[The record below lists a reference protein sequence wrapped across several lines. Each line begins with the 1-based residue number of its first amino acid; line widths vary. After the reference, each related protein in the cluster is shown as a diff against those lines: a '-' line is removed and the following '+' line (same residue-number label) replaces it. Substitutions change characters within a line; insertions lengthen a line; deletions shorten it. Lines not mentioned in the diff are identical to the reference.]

1 MGEMAASPIRIAVV
15 DPYPMFRT
23 GVVQTIAASDHFQ
36 IVAEGETA
44 ADARR
49 VVREL
54 APDILLLDICLAE
67 NGFDAV
73 RDISKIFPTCR
84 IVVLTA
90 VDDALSVSNA
100 LALGVK
106 GYILKGVSLKGVS
119 GSELINALQTIHSGL
134 PFLTPD
140 LASRLLIDTRGG
152 PLFKPLEAKP
162 LERLTYREKQVLE
175 RLSKGM
181 TNDEIAK
188 NLGLNIKTIKSY
200 ITQVFRKLK
209 VNNRVQALKIAQ
221 NVNGD

>member
-1 MGEMAASPIRIAVV
+1 
-15 DPYPMFRT
+15 MFRT
-23 GVVQTIAASDHFQ
+23 GVVQTVAASGHFQ

-54 APDILLLDICLAE
+54 APDILLLDICLTE

-73 RDISKIFPTCR
+73 RDISKIFPPCR

-90 VDDALSVSNA
+90 IDDALSVSNA

-106 GYILKGVSLKGVS
+106 GYILKGVS

-152 PLFKPLEAKP
+152 PLFRPLEATP
-162 LERLTYREKQVLE
+162 LERLTYREKQVLD

>member
-1 MGEMAASPIRIAVV
+1 MAAS
-15 DPYPMFRT
+15 
-23 GVVQTIAASDHFQ
+23 GHFQ

-54 APDILLLDICLAE
+54 APNILLLDICLTE

-73 RDISKIFPTCR
+73 RDISKIFPPCR

-90 VDDALSVSNA
+90 IDDALSVSNA

-106 GYILKGVSLKGVS
+106 GYILKGVS

-152 PLFKPLEAKP
+152 PLFRPLEAKP
-162 LERLTYREKQVLE
+162 LERLTYREKQVLD

>member
-1 MGEMAASPIRIAVV
+1 
-15 DPYPMFRT
+15 MFRT
-23 GVVQTIAASDHFQ
+23 GVVQTVAASDHFQ

-49 VVREL
+49 VVRDL
-54 APDILLLDICLAE
+54 APDILLLDICLPE

-73 RDISKIFPTCR
+73 RDISKIFPPCR

-90 VDDALSVSNA
+90 IDDALSVSNA

-106 GYILKGVSLKGVS
+106 GYVLKGVS

-134 PFLTPD
+134 PFLTPE

-152 PLFKPLEAKP
+152 PPFRPLETKP
-162 LERLTYREKQVLE
+162 LERLTYREKQVLD

-221 NVNGD
+221 NVNGE

>member
-73 RDISKIFPTCR
+73 RDISKIFPPCR

-106 GYILKGVSLKGVS
+106 GYILKGVS

-152 PLFKPLEAKP
+152 PLFRPLEAKP

>member
-1 MGEMAASPIRIAVV
+1 
-15 DPYPMFRT
+15 MFRT

-73 RDISKIFPTCR
+73 RDISKIFPPCR

-100 LALGVK
+100 SALGVK
-106 GYILKGVSLKGVS
+106 GYILKGVS

-152 PLFKPLEAKP
+152 PLFRPLEAKP

>member
-1 MGEMAASPIRIAVV
+1 
-15 DPYPMFRT
+15 MFRT
-23 GVVQTIAASDHFQ
+23 GVVQTVAASSLFQ

-67 NGFDAV
+67 NGFDTV
-73 RDISKIFPTCR
+73 RDISKIFSPCR

-106 GYILKGVSLKGVS
+106 GYILKGVS
-119 GSELINALQTIHSGL
+119 GSELINALQTIHNGL
-134 PFLTPD
+134 PFLTPE

-152 PLFKPLEAKP
+152 PLFRPLEAKP
-162 LERLTYREKQVLE
+162 LERLTYREKQVLD
-175 RLSKGM
+175 RLSQGM

>member
-1 MGEMAASPIRIAVV
+1 
-15 DPYPMFRT
+15 MFRT

-49 VVREL
+49 AVREL

-73 RDISKIFPTCR
+73 RDISKIFAPCR

-106 GYILKGVSLKGVS
+106 GYILKGVS

-152 PLFKPLEAKP
+152 PLFRPLEAKP

>member
-1 MGEMAASPIRIAVV
+1 
-15 DPYPMFRT
+15 MFRT
-23 GVVQTIAASDHFQ
+23 GVVQTVAASGHFQ

-54 APDILLLDICLAE
+54 APDILLLDICLTE

-73 RDISKIFPTCR
+73 RDISKIFPPCR

-90 VDDALSVSNA
+90 IDDALSVSNA
-100 LALGVK
+100 LTLGVK
-106 GYILKGVSLKGVS
+106 GYILKGVS

-152 PLFKPLEAKP
+152 PLFRPLEAKP
-162 LERLTYREKQVLE
+162 LERLTYREKQVLD

>member
-1 MGEMAASPIRIAVV
+1 
-15 DPYPMFRT
+15 MFRT
-23 GVVQTIAASDHFQ
+23 GVVQTIAASGHFQ

-44 ADARR
+44 ADTRR
-49 VVREL
+49 VVRDL

-67 NGFDAV
+67 NGFDTV
-73 RDISKIFPTCR
+73 RDISKIFPPCR

-90 VDDALSVSNA
+90 IDDALSVSNA

-106 GYILKGVSLKGVS
+106 GYILKGVS
-119 GSELINALQTIHSGL
+119 GSELIDALQTIHSGL

-152 PLFKPLEAKP
+152 PLFRPLEAKP
-162 LERLTYREKQVLE
+162 LERLTYREKQVLD

-221 NVNGD
+221 SVNGD

>member
-1 MGEMAASPIRIAVV
+1 
-15 DPYPMFRT
+15 MFRT
-23 GVVQTIAASDHFQ
+23 GVVQTVAASGHFQ

-54 APDILLLDICLAE
+54 APNILLLDICLTE

-73 RDISKIFPTCR
+73 RDISKIFPPCR

-90 VDDALSVSNA
+90 IDDALSVSNA

-106 GYILKGVSLKGVS
+106 GYILKGVS

-152 PLFKPLEAKP
+152 PLFRPLEAKP
-162 LERLTYREKQVLE
+162 LERLTYREKQVLD

>member
-1 MGEMAASPIRIAVV
+1 MASPIRIAVV
-15 DPYPMFRT
+15 DPHPMFRT

-49 VVREL
+49 AVREL

-73 RDISKIFPTCR
+73 RDISKIFAPCR

-106 GYILKGVSLKGVS
+106 GYILKGVS

-152 PLFKPLEAKP
+152 PLFRPLEAKP

>member
-1 MGEMAASPIRIAVV
+1 
-15 DPYPMFRT
+15 MFRT
-23 GVVQTIAASDHFQ
+23 GVVQTVAASGHFQ

-54 APDILLLDICLAE
+54 APDILLLDICLTE

-73 RDISKIFPTCR
+73 RDISKIFPPCR

-90 VDDALSVSNA
+90 IDDALSVSNA

-106 GYILKGVSLKGVS
+106 GYILKGVS

-152 PLFKPLEAKP
+152 PLFRPLEATP
-162 LERLTYREKQVLE
+162 LERLTYREKQVLD

-188 NLGLNIKTIKSY
+188 NLGLNIKTIKSN

>member
-1 MGEMAASPIRIAVV
+1 MASPIRIAVV

-73 RDISKIFPTCR
+73 RDISKIFPPCR

-106 GYILKGVSLKGVS
+106 GYILKGVS

-152 PLFKPLEAKP
+152 PLFRPLEAKP

>member
-1 MGEMAASPIRIAVV
+1 
-15 DPYPMFRT
+15 MFRT
-23 GVVQTIAASDHFQ
+23 GVVQTIAASGHFQ

-44 ADARR
+44 ADTRR
-49 VVREL
+49 VVRDL

-67 NGFDAV
+67 NGFDTV
-73 RDISKIFPTCR
+73 RDISKIFPPCR

-90 VDDALSVSNA
+90 IDDALSVSNA

-106 GYILKGVSLKGVS
+106 GYILKGVS
-119 GSELINALQTIHSGL
+119 GSELIDALQTIHSGL

-152 PLFKPLEAKP
+152 PLFRPLEAKP
-162 LERLTYREKQVLE
+162 LERLTYREKQVLD

-221 NVNGD
+221 SVNAD

>member
-1 MGEMAASPIRIAVV
+1 MASPIRIAIV
-15 DPYPMFRT
+15 DPHPMFRT
-23 GVVQTIAASDHFQ
+23 GVVQTVAASGLFQ

-54 APDILLLDICLAE
+54 APDILLLDICLTE

-73 RDISKIFPTCR
+73 RDISKVLPPCR

-90 VDDALSVSNA
+90 IDDALSVSNA

-106 GYILKGVSLKGVS
+106 GYILKGVS

-152 PLFKPLEAKP
+152 PLFRPLEAKP
-162 LERLTYREKQVLE
+162 LARLTYREKQVLD

>member
-1 MGEMAASPIRIAVV
+1 
-15 DPYPMFRT
+15 MFRT

-49 VVREL
+49 AVREL

-67 NGFDAV
+67 NGFEAV
-73 RDISKIFPTCR
+73 RDISKIFAPCR

-106 GYILKGVSLKGVS
+106 GYILKGVS

-152 PLFKPLEAKP
+152 PLFRPLEAKL

-221 NVNGD
+221 NFNGD

>member
-1 MGEMAASPIRIAVV
+1 
-15 DPYPMFRT
+15 MFRT
-23 GVVQTIAASDHFQ
+23 GVVQTVAASSLFQ

-67 NGFDAV
+67 NGFDTV
-73 RDISKIFPTCR
+73 RDISKIFPPCR

-106 GYILKGVSLKGVS
+106 GYILKGVS
-119 GSELINALQTIHSGL
+119 GSELINALQTIHNGL
-134 PFLTPD
+134 PFLTPE

-152 PLFKPLEAKP
+152 PLFRPLQAKP
-162 LERLTYREKQVLE
+162 LERLTYREKQVLD
-175 RLSKGM
+175 RLSQGM
-181 TNDEIAK
+181 TNDEIAR

-221 NVNGD
+221 SVNGD

>member
-1 MGEMAASPIRIAVV
+1 
-15 DPYPMFRT
+15 MFRT
-23 GVVQTIAASDHFQ
+23 GVVQTVAASGHFQ

-54 APDILLLDICLAE
+54 APDILLLDICLTE

-73 RDISKIFPTCR
+73 RDISKIFPPCR

-90 VDDALSVSNA
+90 IDDALSVSNA

-106 GYILKGVSLKGVS
+106 GYILKGVS

-152 PLFKPLEAKP
+152 PLFRPLEAKP
-162 LERLTYREKQVLE
+162 LERLTYREKQVLD

>member
-1 MGEMAASPIRIAVV
+1 
-15 DPYPMFRT
+15 MFRT
-23 GVVQTIAASDHFQ
+23 GVVQTIAASGHFQ

-44 ADARR
+44 ADTRR

-67 NGFDAV
+67 NGFDTV
-73 RDISKIFPTCR
+73 RDISKIFPPCR

-90 VDDALSVSNA
+90 IDDALSVSNA

-106 GYILKGVSLKGVS
+106 GYILKGVS

-152 PLFKPLEAKP
+152 PLFRPLEAKP
-162 LERLTYREKQVLE
+162 LERLTYREKQVLD

-221 NVNGD
+221 SVNAD

>member
-1 MGEMAASPIRIAVV
+1 
-15 DPYPMFRT
+15 MFRT
-23 GVVQTIAASDHFQ
+23 GVVQTVAASGDFQ

-54 APDILLLDICLAE
+54 APDILLLDICLTE

-73 RDISKIFPTCR
+73 RDISKIFAPCR

-90 VDDALSVSNA
+90 IDDALSVSNA

-106 GYILKGVSLKGVS
+106 GYILKGVS

-152 PLFKPLEAKP
+152 PLFRPLEAKL